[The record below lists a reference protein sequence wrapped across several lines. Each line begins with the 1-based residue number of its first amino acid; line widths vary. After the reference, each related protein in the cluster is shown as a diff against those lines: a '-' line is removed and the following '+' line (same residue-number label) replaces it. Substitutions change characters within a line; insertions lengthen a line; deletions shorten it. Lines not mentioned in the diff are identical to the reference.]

1 MKTTKRLAASA
12 AAAMLVAAMG
22 LFGCSSGQEGSA
34 ASSSSSFSTESTIA
48 EIAVPVKV
56 TSPAADDQ
64 VTYDETVTIGEGSTA
79 LDVLQATGLVLD
91 VQSSE
96 YGMFVNAIN
105 DVATEGM
112 KGWTYTVNG
121 EQVQASADQTYL
133 NDGDQVEWSYIDM
146 SA

>member
-1 MKTTKRLAASA
+1 MKTTRRLAASA

-56 TSPAADDQ
+56 TSPAADGQ

>member
-1 MKTTKRLAASA
+1 MKTTRRLAASA

-105 DVATEGM
+105 DVATEGR
-112 KGWTYTVNG
+112 KGTVVG
-121 EQVQASADQTYL
+121 
-133 NDGDQVEWSYIDM
+133 IIP
-146 SA
+146 